1 MRRSKGGR
9 EADVFIPPGYKA
21 GDGVKQAAEITN
33 TDGRT
38 CNLYL
43 GGKGDGRMETC
54 MGGDVTAI
62 VLTRAKQENTGGEK
76 TESSQRK

>member
-43 GGKGDGRMETC
+43 GEGRE
-54 MGGDVTAI
+54 
-62 VLTRAKQENTGGEK
+62 TGGWRLVWE
-76 TESSQRK
+76 EM